1 MLKYFLNG
9 HRVFHTSDD
18 MHGRINAAGAGMR
31 RSGDLHWPLAF
42 LTDLDVD
49 MAYRDVGQ
57 GREQDAEA
65 LNTRFS
71 LCCQVI
77 AACRSAAVFSSQARG
92 SCSFRPLP
100 RLAGVA

>member
-1 MLKYFLNG
+1 MFKNLFDD
-9 HRVFHTSDD
+9 RWVFYAGDD
-18 MHGRINAAGAGMR
+18 MQGRINAAGAWMR
-31 RSGDLHWPLAF
+31 RSGDLDWALAF
-42 LTDLDVD
+42 FTDFDID